1 MMKIIK
7 CVLGETID
15 EIGTTRNAIAVES
28 RVRPSTIYNIAN
40 NNVLSITF
48 DTLTK
53 ILEALDVIAQEK
65 GINRTFD
72 VSDVFVYE

>member
-1 MMKIIK
+1 MKKIK
-7 CVLGETID
+7 CTLRQTIE
-15 EIGTTRNAIAVES
+15 EIGTTRNAVAVES
-28 RVRPSTIYNIAN
+28 RVRPSTIYDITN
-40 NNVLSITF
+40 NDVLSITF

-65 GINRTFD
+65 GINREFD